1 MLRAFGALP
10 GEQRVQEMTDRDYLW
25 CVLNLMLDEE
35 ELLDRLCPQCRME
48 LEQERCP
55 ICGDRLDHWA
65 MGQNDGFDW
74 ERFESLRREK
84 QR

>member
-1 MLRAFGALP
+1 
-10 GEQRVQEMTDRDYLW
+10 
-25 CVLNLMLDEE
+25 MLDEE

-48 LEQERCP
+48 LEQEHCP